1 MEEVNKP
8 GTCGKRGITGE
19 VIPLFFRQQMM
30 RTRAYIV
37 FLALFTGAVALAGCG
52 LLPGG
57 RSPAEIRVQLEGRDG
72 APVRLVTSLQ
82 FVLQRKI
89 EYDETGSIPV
99 KDTLIVSFITVDTS
113 QVLLDFDRT
122 YDIRRYQRFFLRAY
136 RLEPAT
142 DNLRMRIWV
151 DGQLKYDN
159 EARSNQDSLQFI
171 YYFIRPGEVIEEV
184 L

>member
-1 MEEVNKP
+1 MRTGILIVLVA
-8 GTCGKRGITGE
+8 GIT
-19 VIPLFFRQQMM
+19 V
-30 RTRAYIV
+30 
-37 FLALFTGAVALAGCG
+37 LAGCG
-52 LLPGG
+52 LLPGS

-72 APVRLVTSLQ
+72 APVRLVTSLR

-99 KDTLIVSFITVDTS
+99 KDTLIVSFISVDTS
-113 QVLLDFDRT
+113 NVYLDFDRT

-136 RLEPAT
+136 RLEPET
-142 DNLRMRIWV
+142 DDLRMRIWI
-151 DGQLKYDN
+151 DGRLKYDN
-159 EARSNQDSLQFI
+159 TAAPAQDSLQFI